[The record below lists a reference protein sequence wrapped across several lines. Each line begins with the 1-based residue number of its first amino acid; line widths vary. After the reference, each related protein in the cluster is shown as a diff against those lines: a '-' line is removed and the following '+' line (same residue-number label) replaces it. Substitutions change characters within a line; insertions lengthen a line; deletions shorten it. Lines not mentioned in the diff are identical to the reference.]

1 MAGGN
6 GRGHGCSRLTALQ
19 LTVLGQDKRRSLAG
33 QKPCASLTVLQDGA
47 RAVCR
52 HAKGNSN
59 SHGAR
64 PVYSNHL
71 DDKLDSD
78 QQVVNKELSR
88 REDLVKVLEHG
99 GAQLG
104 AQVSHGQV
112 QGEFLIDNLLIRIHC
127 IIVLILVDRPAP

>member
-1 MAGGN
+1 MQE
-6 GRGHGCSRLTALQ
+6 RGSLVLAQLLSEHLPHGQ
-19 LTVLGQDKRRSLAG
+19 
-33 QKPCASLTVLQDGA
+33 
-47 RAVCR
+47 
-52 HAKGNSN
+52 GNSN

-64 PVYSNHL
+64 PVYSNYL

-88 REDLVKVLEHG
+88 REDLEKVLEHG

-104 AQVSHGQV
+104 AQLGHGQV